1 MSSTLILVQQGQA
14 SHSPIVAGPIVAGP
28 IISSLIISS
37 PIISSPI
44 IAGPIV
50 DDNNFILLLPTL
62 LAGGAGVPLLAAP
75 VLCTLL
81 GAFQCELVPTLE
93 LQTKV
98 HEDFTLVRHSM
109 LTRS

>member
-44 IAGPIV
+44 TAGPIV
-50 DDNNFILLLPTL
+50 DDNNFILLLLLLSL

-75 VLCTLL
+75 VLGTLL
-81 GAFQCELVPTLE
+81 HTLQGELVPALE

-98 HEDFTLVRHSM
+98 HEDFTLVRHYAN
-109 LTRS
+109 